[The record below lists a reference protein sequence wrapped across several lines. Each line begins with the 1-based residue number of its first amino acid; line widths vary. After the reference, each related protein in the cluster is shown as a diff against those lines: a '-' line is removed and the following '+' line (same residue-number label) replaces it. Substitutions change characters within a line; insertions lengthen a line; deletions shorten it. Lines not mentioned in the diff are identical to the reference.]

1 MREFHRWWILLWAPV
16 ALAAP
21 AAEDLY
27 LHGRVYTADARQE
40 ATAFAVTGGLIQ
52 YVGDD
57 RHAQSLRGPHT
68 RVHDPGGRRVVPGLV
83 DAHIHPIDVVNLGH
97 CELGAAAH
105 TLEEIV
111 AIGRKCLQ
119 RHPPAP
125 GEWVSLRQWASTS
138 GNAPSKAYPTVRA
151 ALDAI
156 SSSHPVE
163 MLGDDGHHSAY
174 NSVALMRARAPDGT
188 VVGITQE
195 TRQGV
200 FAEEALF
207 IGADAAGEPDGRV
220 DEGTRLWVTD
230 RHAHYDNDPAEVLKV
245 ADRMPQALNSVGITA
260 ALEAAFSPAA
270 LPIYEDLVQ
279 RGRLSLHMTLAQHHD
294 PA

>member
-1 MREFHRWWILLWAPV
+1 MALARWPDLARRIADEGHELANHTFSHANV
-16 ALAAP
+16 ALLTP
-21 AAEDLY
+21 EQ
-27 LHGRVYTADARQE
+27 VQQE
-40 ATAFAVTGGLIQ
+40 VLRAKVVT
-52 YVGDD
+52 
-57 RHAQSLRGPHT
+57 
-68 RVHDPGGRRVVPGLV
+68 PGLV

-125 GEWVSLRQWASTS
+125 GDWVSLRQWASTS

-151 ALDAI
+151 ALDAV

-188 VVGITQE
+188 VVGITKE

-220 DEGTRLWVTD
+220 DVIHDDQRELRTLLPLPLVAQLILRRLRRTHLSRACGPTRPNT
-230 RHAHYDNDPAEVLKV
+230 
-245 ADRMPQALNSVGITA
+245 
-260 ALEAAFSPAA
+260 
-270 LPIYEDLVQ
+270 
-279 RGRLSLHMTLAQHHD
+279 RGSL
-294 PA
+294 